1 VALLILCEPTSHST
15 NIYISRSTSR
25 CEVFGTFLHFIR
37 RLLPPSG
44 NDTSALAEGNTR
56 GFCKRTD
63 AYKRMTA
70 LYVSFIFPGVF
81 TVYCCPL
88 FTVYCLLLSTVY
100 CLLFTVYWCPL
111 FAQNSSRRCKHHTP
125 STFAK
130 LPAGFLMQ
138 KYGIFQVCLVSVFRS
153 KDCSLQK

>member
-1 VALLILCEPTSHST
+1 MALLILCEPTSHST

-88 FTVYCLLLSTVY
+88 FTVYCLLFTDVR
-100 CLLFTVYWCPL
+100 CLHKILVGDANTI
-111 FAQNSSRRCKHHTP
+111 
-125 STFAK
+125 
-130 LPAGFLMQ
+130 LPARSPNCLQVFLCKSTEFF
-138 KYGIFQVCLVSVFRS
+138 KYVWFRCSDRKIVAYKS
-153 KDCSLQK
+153 KIS